1 MLQKKKSQ
9 ILWILGGN
17 SSRTE
22 RMLGE
27 IWIWGTKWTGGISNC
42 GKCSPTLY
50 SAIKLVYSFSFFMDT
65 KADIKKQIPPTNKRV
80 GKAIDKDIDNLR
92 SKLIKEEIII
102 RIEAI
107 KLIIYLFFTVFS
119 PLPNA
124 ISNYE

>member
-1 MLQKKKSQ
+1 
-9 ILWILGGN
+9 
-17 SSRTE
+17 
-22 RMLGE
+22 
-27 IWIWGTKWTGGISNC
+27 
-42 GKCSPTLY
+42 
-50 SAIKLVYSFSFFMDT
+50 MDT

-119 PLPNA
+119 PL
-124 ISNYE
+124 